1 MTAYIIR
8 RLWQMVP
15 TMLGVILLV
24 FVLFNWVGGD
34 PAYVLAGKISN
45 QEQIDNIRRQLGVDQ
60 PVWVQLWI
68 FIKQVLTAD
77 FGASWSTNEK
87 VSNILATRLGPS
99 LTVLVPL
106 LILDTLIAIGL
117 ALAVAYVRGSLTDR
131 LVMIV
136 CTVGLSISILVY
148 IIVFQYFFAYKLGWF
163 PVQGWGNSFV
173 ENLFVYSALPILIGL
188 TVSIAPNLRLYRT
201 FFLDEINQDYVR
213 TARAKGLS
221 ENRIMW
227 IHVLRNAS
235 IPIITHLMA
244 GLPGLLLGAFLI
256 ERFFSIPGHRPRGDP
271 RRRALGFPG
280 DQGAHRLRRV
290 RDDGVEPARRPHV
303 QGGGSAGPAQV
314 TGDDDGERH
323 RTEHAAARR
332 ARGSAHGLAR
342 PLGAGVEAPQVRSRR
357 HGVAGDRRGVRRDD
371 DRVRRGPDRRGLG
384 EGDRRQLRAAHVPR
398 RRRRG
403 RRAGGAGGAGG
414 AAAPAAEYKS
424 EVVDPLADVLAEIK
438 GEKKPAGAEA
448 GAGRGRR
455 RQVGRSAR
463 RRDGGHQEGREER
476 GAPARRRRA
485 RRRCRSA
492 ATSGAAT
499 C

>member
-8 RLWQMVP
+8 RLWQMIP

-24 FVLFNWVGGD
+24 FILFNWVGGD

-60 PVWVQLWI
+60 PVWIQLWI
-68 FIKQVLTAD
+68 FIKQVLTGD

-87 VSNILATRLGPS
+87 VSNILVTRLGPS

-106 LILDTLIAIGL
+106 LILETLSAIGL

-163 PVQGWGNSFV
+163 PVQGWGNSFA
-173 ENLFVYSALPILIGL
+173 ENLLVFSALPILIAL

-256 ERFFSIPGHRPRGDP
+256 ERFFSIPGIGREVILAVERSDFPVIKALTVYVAFATMASNLLADLMYKAADP
-271 RRRALGFPG
+271 R
-280 DQGAHRLRRV
+280 
-290 RDDGVEPARRPHV
+290 V
-303 QGGGSAGPAQV
+303 Q
-314 TGDDDGERH
+314 
-323 RTEHAAARR
+323 
-332 ARGSAHGLAR
+332 L
-342 PLGAGVEAPQVRSRR
+342 
-357 HGVAGDRRGVRRDD
+357 
-371 DRVRRGPDRRGLG
+371 
-384 EGDRRQLRAAHVPR
+384 
-398 RRRRG
+398 
-403 RRAGGAGGAGG
+403 
-414 AAAPAAEYKS
+414 K
-424 EVVDPLADVLAEIK
+424 
-438 GEKKPAGAEA
+438 
-448 GAGRGRR
+448 
-455 RQVGRSAR
+455 
-463 RRDGGHQEGREER
+463 
-476 GAPARRRRA
+476 
-485 RRRCRSA
+485 
-492 ATSGAAT
+492 
-499 C
+499 